1 MLSSY
6 CNRHSGYRAAFPA
19 SNPSAKTT
27 TCGCTEWLIH
37 RHGILHGIFVSDH
50 TSQRM
55 KSGNAHSLVLQFYPS
70 S

>member
-6 CNRHSGYRAAFPA
+6 CNGHSGYRAAFPV

-27 TCGCTEWLIH
+27 TRGCTERLIH